1 MNVSRM
7 RNVWSLV
14 AVALVVALL
23 PGGVASARMAGTPYK
38 LRMDGYV
45 GAPPKGRNEIADLQI
60 RAGAKDV
67 RFQVTR
73 ATVLSGNTMPATIFR
88 RVRPYRP
95 NFFVRGSQELVS
107 KVENAAD
114 GDRLRIIG
122 IWRPGSRNLMVA
134 TVEPQPAEAP
144 AAAAPAPTAPA
155 PAAH

>member
-1 MNVSRM
+1 MNLSRM
-7 RNVWSLV
+7 RSGGSLV
-14 AVALVVALL
+14 AVALVSAVL
-23 PGGVASARMAGTPYK
+23 PVGVARARMAGTPYK
-38 LRMDGYV
+38 LRMDGFV
-45 GAPPKGRNEIADLQI
+45 GAPPQGRNEIADLQM

-95 NFFVRGSQELVS
+95 NFFLRGSQELVGR
-107 KVENAAD
+107 VENAAD

-134 TVEPQPAEAP
+134 TVEPQPAATPP
-144 AAAAPAPTAPA
+144 AATPPAEK
-155 PAAH
+155 PAADAH